1 MDNTQA
7 QILQNFRGL
16 FGRYKAVITQNDRTT
31 KITVDNKTAEIQNV
45 RARQTQIQTTKL

>member
-45 RARQTQIQTTKL
+45 RVRQTQIQTTKL